1 MLPENYHAKA
11 CRLFRI
17 AASRIQQE
25 KLTTTKES
33 AVNDDP
39 TTNQQP
45 AVTSSRKRGNL
56 RKSSDPGKA
65 KPGEQTG
72 TDG

>member
-11 CRLFRI
+11 CRLLRI

-25 KLTTTKES
+25 KLTSTKES
-33 AVNDDP
+33 AIHDDP
-39 TTNQQP
+39 TTNHQQ
-45 AVTSSRKRGNL
+45 ADTNSRKRGNL
-56 RKSSDPGKA
+56 RQGSDPGKA
-65 KPGEQTG
+65 NPEEQTG